1 MLIFLYLILE
11 GIMIFFKIVNVMLI
25 LIVIVEIMLKIGIE
39 SLNSLSLRSI
49 THLLQLRN
57 KEKVLIN
64 RLKIK

>member
-1 MLIFLYLILE
+1 
-11 GIMIFFKIVNVMLI
+11 MIFFKIVNVMLI